1 MTANVLISVVPKGTG
16 SRTRWSDMPGSWH
29 DAITSYLLTLIGDGE
44 LVGALTLQT
53 FLKSRRP
60 IPGWQPKPHEKKLR
74 LYRIATRLLTDELHV
89 RARVYGAGS
98 AVPLAREALNPMPRR
113 LRLPLLLYAE
123 KGYTFQ
129 QVGRRLHISPS
140 TAQARLSLARSWLQ
154 ERYFIP
160 ELELHDV
167 LS

>member
-1 MTANVLISVVPKGTG
+1 MTNNVLISVIPKGTG
-16 SRTRWSDMPGSWH
+16 SRTRWSDTPGSWH
-29 DAITSYLLTLIGDGE
+29 DAITSYLFTLVSDGE

-60 IPGWQPKPHEKKLR
+60 IPGWQPHPHEKKLR
-74 LYRIATRLLTDELHV
+74 LYRIATRLLTDELHT

-98 AVPLAREALNPMPRR
+98 TVLLAREALESMPDR
-113 LRLPLLLYAE
+113 LRLPLLLFAE
-123 KGYTFQ
+123 EGYTFKQ
-129 QVGRRLHISPS
+129 IARHLHISAS
-140 TAQARLSLARSWLQ
+140 TAQARVSLARSWLQ

-160 ELELHDV
+160 EPDLHNV